1 MQRIPTVI
9 DTQAEK
15 STPEALVNT
24 FKNLLEE
31 ADYSAFLNILGIGRF
46 EFSRKRIF
54 RRIFMALCLGLWR
67 LAMKRSAPDCSE
79 EAYEKCLAS
88 YWPILKDADAFM
100 VLVRDIASFLPEKG
114 EEDLTPMAKE
124 LFARVNRKPEHA
136 ELVGMALFLRRLYD
150 YFFNHLM

>member
-1 MQRIPTVI
+1 MQRVSTVI
-9 DTQAEK
+9 DPQAEK
-15 STPEALVNT
+15 STPDALVNT

-31 ADYSAFLNILGIGRF
+31 ADYAAFLNILGVGRF
-46 EFSRKRIF
+46 DFSRKKALRQ
-54 RRIFMALCLGLWR
+54 IFMALCLGLWN
-67 LAMKRSAPDCSE
+67 LTMKRAAPDCQE
-79 EAYEKCLAS
+79 EAYEKCLGS
-88 YWPILKDADAFM
+88 FWPILKDADAFM

-124 LFARVNRKPEHA
+124 LFSRMNREAEHA

>member
-15 STPEALVNT
+15 STPEVLVST

-31 ADYSAFLNILGIGRF
+31 ADYAAFLNILGVGRF
-46 EFSRKRIF
+46 EFFRRRSF
-54 RRIFMALCLGLWR
+54 RRIFMALCLGLWD
-67 LAMKRSAPDCSE
+67 LTMKRAAPDCRE

-88 YWPILKDADAFM
+88 FWPVLKDADAFM